1 MAERA
6 NQEELDEVLAA
17 AFVDHVADVPTAEL
31 RSRRQRAE
39 DVENRVSYA
48 RRLLQGR
55 IDLVRAE
62 ALRRERD
69 GALDAVLDTLSQVLA
84 DGQTVPR
91 TMVDLRPPRDLAPPD
106 LDDDPLEHQVVDLR
120 SASAERLRELAESLA
135 EREGELSVA
144 RRRLF
149 DVIDT
154 LQAELVERYRSGGAT
169 VDELL
174 AGP

>member
-6 NQEELDEVLAA
+6 NQEELDEVLAT
-17 AFVDHVADVPTAEL
+17 AFVGDVADLPTSEL
-31 RSRRQRAE
+31 RSRRHRAE
-39 DVENRVSYA
+39 DAENRVSYA

-69 GALDAVLDTLSQVLA
+69 GELEAVLDTLSQVLA
-84 DGQTVPR
+84 DGQTVAR
-91 TMVDLRPPRDLAPPD
+91 TMIDARPPRDLAPPD
-106 LDDDPLEHQVVDLR
+106 IDDDPLEQQVVDLR
-120 SASAERLRELAESLA
+120 SLSPEQLRELAESLA
-135 EREGELSVA
+135 EHERDLSVT
-144 RRRLF
+144 RRQLF

-154 LQAELVERYRSGGAT
+154 LQAELVERYRSGGAS